1 MSNEVRKDMLD
12 ELQKLLEQ
20 QIELVH
26 QGNSSGGRFEAL
38 SSRVDFLAHEIAET
52 KVLERDEMEERRTK
66 LRKTFDRLRLALTAQ
81 KNDIADKL
89 SQIRRGR
96 KTIGAYRDNI

>member
-1 MSNEVRKDMLD
+1 MSNDGRKDMLD
-12 ELQKLLEQ
+12 ELLNLLEQ

-38 SSRVDFLAHEIAET
+38 SSRTDSFVREIA
-52 KVLERDEMEERRTK
+52 KMKILQLEEMKEQRTK
-66 LRKTFDRLRLALTAQ
+66 LGKSYDRLRLALIAQ
-81 KNDIADKL
+81 KNDVSDKL
-89 SQIRRGR
+89 CQIRRGR